1 MGKLQTAVG
10 LPKRILLQGWDGDQD
25 SEDING
31 EYIYGKFTPP
41 QIGQERSGYIRQG
54 GYLAYI
60 FFNQGGNIWVHYSS
74 DTGWTNTSTNP
85 NVLPYTGWITADGQG
100 PAGSITILENI
111 SAKNNKISIKKQNLG
126 GGKIKLYK
134 NSPPTTLPLS
144 TPNLYVSGLSVII
157 PPEYTN
163 YANPT
168 FGNPLIRQNN
178 TTWSNGASYGGLL
191 LSSQNVWYLY
201 VGIEQFSEEDG
212 WQNQTFQV
220 ALNYGGTES
229 IPLTGWVTNNPG
241 GITIEGIVILSTTP

>member
-1 MGKLQTAVG
+1 M
-10 LPKRILLQGWDGDQD
+10 
-25 SEDING
+25 
-31 EYIYGKFTPP
+31 
-41 QIGQERSGYIRQG
+41 
-54 GYLAYI
+54 
-60 FFNQGGNIWVHYSS
+60 
-74 DTGWTNTSTNP
+74 
-85 NVLPYTGWITADGQG
+85 
-100 PAGSITILENI
+100 
-111 SAKNNKISIKKQNLG
+111 
-126 GGKIKLYK
+126 
-134 NSPPTTLPLS
+134 
-144 TPNLYVSGLSVII
+144 SVII